1 MDAVRAAAAYVETSI
16 DDGAVRGIAK
26 LHAQLRGLEGVG
38 RIDIEGLDPNQ
49 LNAAASELED
59 FLDASARLAEEYE
72 NAEGSLDQAGDSI
85 EELGEIFGELSEETE
100 TAEDSVSDLGK
111 TVDKQPSIFARASKA
126 VKELQGQ
133 LKDVGKVSRDVGTG
147 ILAASA
153 PILGLAGFAAN
164 HFAES
169 SAQINLLAAQTQ
181 LGTETIQELGY
192 VAQQSGLDVGMMGE
206 VIGKQTKLIA
216 EAKAGSQDAAVKL
229 QKLGLTVKDVKDL
242 SADEAFAL
250 FSDRIASIEDPTKK
264 AAAAMAV
271 WEDGGTKL
279 LPILNLGA
287 DGIAR
292 MRQEARDLG
301 VVMSSEEVA
310 AGEELS
316 DWMNVISQQSG
327 AAANAIGAALAPSIA
342 ELLAWVSP
350 LLTETI
356 QWINENDELIVQIVA
371 VAAGAAAAGSVLV
384 GLGVAASAVATGL
397 GGVLAVGSAVGTVLG
412 GLLSPIGLVAAGI
425 AGLVAYTVDWS
436 EVWDTVTGE
445 LGESLGL
452 AADLIANGEI
462 EAAFDLVWA
471 QIQSTWSK
479 GMAWTVENLGGFI
492 VGALGVL
499 SDGIDKI
506 ASMVEWVWNKISRL
520 LASAGEFLGILPEGT
535 TDELKQMQEAGQV
548 GESSLHGLATSIQEA
563 ADNFSDLGGGVGD
576 AQKRLDELK
585 KRSAALNE
593 EHERERAAGEQQAKE
608 PEKKPKAGGDVPL
621 VAANGGQAGTFSANA
636 SRQLYSL
643 QGQSEVV
650 AELKEVRLATNKV
663 EAAVG
668 KKQKVQG

>member
-1 MDAVRAAAAYVETSI
+1 MIDAIKAARAYVETFF
-16 DDGAVRGIAK
+16 DDSAERGIKKLQKQLSTMGDAATAMGAK
-26 LHAQLRGLEGVG
+26 IIA
-38 RIDIEGLDPNQ
+38 
-49 LNAAASELED
+49 
-59 FLDASARLAEEYE
+59 
-72 NAEGSLDQAGDSI
+72 
-85 EELGEIFGELSEETE
+85 T
-100 TAEDSVSDLGK
+100 
-111 TVDKQPSIFARASKA
+111 
-126 VKELQGQ
+126 
-133 LKDVGKVSRDVGTG
+133 
-147 ILAASA
+147 SA
-153 PILGLAGFAAN
+153 PVLALAGFAAN
-164 HFAES
+164 HFSETTA
-169 SAQINLLAAQTQ
+169 AINLMAAQTQ
-181 LGTETIQELGY
+181 LSTDTVQELGY

-206 VIGKQTKLIA
+206 AFGKQTKLIA

-229 QKLGLTVKDVKDL
+229 QKLGLTVADVRDL
-242 SADEAFAL
+242 SSDQAFAL
-250 FSDRIASIEDPTKK
+250 FSDRIAAIEDPTRK

-279 LPILNLGA
+279 LPMLNLGA
-287 DGIAR
+287 DGLAR
-292 MRQEARDLG
+292 MREEARDLG
-301 VVMSSEEVA
+301 VVMSSDDVA

-327 AAANAIGAALAPSIA
+327 AAANAIGAALAPSIS

-356 QWINENDELIVQIVA
+356 QWINENDELILQIVA
-371 VAAGAAAAGSVLV
+371 VAAGAATAGGVLV

-397 GGVLAVGSAVGTVLG
+397 GGVLAVASVVGTVLG

-436 EVWDTVTGE
+436 AVWDTVTGE

-535 TDELKQMQEAGQV
+535 TEELKQMQEAGQA

-593 EHERERAAGEQQAKE
+593 EHERERAAESQAKE
-608 PEKKPKAGGDVPL
+608 PEKKPKAGDPVPL
-621 VAANGGQAGTFSANA
+621 MAANGGQAGTFSANA
-636 SRQLYSL
+636 ARQLYSL

-650 AELKEVRLATNKV
+650 AEVKEVRIAVNKV
-663 EAAVG
+663 ETAVG
-668 KKQKVQG
+668 KKTKVKG

>member
-1 MDAVRAAAAYVETSI
+1 MLDAIKAARAYVETFF
-16 DDGAVRGIAK
+16 DDSAERGIK
-26 LHAQLRGLEGVG
+26 RLQKQLSTM
-38 RIDIEGLDPNQ
+38 D
-49 LNAAASELED
+49 
-59 FLDASARLAEEYE
+59 
-72 NAEGSLDQAGDSI
+72 
-85 EELGEIFGELSEETE
+85 E
-100 TAEDSVSDLGK
+100 TATSAGK
-111 TVDKQPSIFARASKA
+111 K
-126 VKELQGQ
+126 L
-133 LKDVGKVSRDVGTG
+133 
-147 ILAASA
+147 LAMSA
-153 PILGLAGFAAN
+153 PILGLAGIAAN
-164 HFAES
+164 HFAET
-169 SAQINLLAAQTQ
+169 SAQINLMAAQTQ

-206 VIGKQTKLIA
+206 AFGKQTKLIA

-229 QKLGLTVKDVKDL
+229 QKLGLTVADVRDL
-242 SADEAFAL
+242 SADQAFAL
-250 FSDRIASIEDPTKK
+250 FSDRIAAIEDPTRK

-279 LPILNLGA
+279 LPMLNLGA
-287 DGIAR
+287 DGLAR
-292 MRQEARDLG
+292 MREEARDLG
-301 VVMSSEEVA
+301 VVMSSDDVA

-327 AAANAIGAALAPSIA
+327 AAANAIGAALAPSIS

-356 QWINENDELIVQIVA
+356 AWINENDELIVQIVA
-371 VAAGAAAAGSVLV
+371 VAAGAAAAGGVLV

-397 GGVLAVGSAVGTVLG
+397 GGVLAVAGVVGSVLG

-436 EVWDTVTGE
+436 AVWDTVTGE

-479 GMAWTVENLGGFI
+479 GMAWTVEHLGGFI

-535 TDELKQMQEAGQV
+535 TEELKQMQEAGQA
-548 GESSLHGLATSIQEA
+548 GESSLHDLASSIQEA

-585 KRSAALNE
+585 KRSVALNQ
-593 EHERERAAGEQQAKE
+593 EHERERAAESQAKE
-608 PEKKPKAGGDVPL
+608 PEKKPKAGDPVPL
-621 VAANGGQAGTFSANA
+621 LAANGGQAGTFSANA
-636 SRQLYSL
+636 ARQLYSL

-650 AELKEVRLATNKV
+650 AEVKQVKYAVNKV
-663 EAAVG
+663 ETAVS
-668 KKQKVQG
+668 KKTKVKG